1 MMASSYQR
9 LMRRHYPGDDRKVY
23 CKRCS
28 KKKDKSLCHLCV
40 ECVKKREALKVCK
53 KCCRDKDT
61 ECRCRQGRNHAS
73 RQKFTLAEFNEI
85 INEYALALVQ
95 CPECQGDVID
105 YDFVTGDTICFGCGL
120 VLETQ
125 NISDVPD
132 TGDGTLMKI
141 RKSKDYRTLV
151 YVREKLRGLFGTDPP
166 IWSDE
171 WDMIVKYV
179 KHYYGE
185 DYHSHPAIQKLGQRT
200 FAEICR
206 NITCYRDTGELA
218 LFESETDRDLRMLL
232 FGEDDTQDD
241 REVYHPLAN
250 KKYGERWVQARKR
263 LGLSAPG
270 TMDLDIL
277 ANICIKIE
285 IYEEAHKKMFRNS
298 VTRKNALNLNY
309 VILQIVRMSSE
320 EEFHYRKRYMKLATG
335 KLKEYNRKWSTIV
348 AELALEYDSY
358 YHKEMNIVLA
368 VDWKY
373 IPMYPQDLWVHP
385 NDKYV

>member
-1 MMASSYQR
+1 MS
-9 LMRRHYPGDDRKVY
+9 
-23 CKRCS
+23 
-28 KKKDKSLCHLCV
+28 HLCK
-40 ECVKKREALKVCK
+40 ECVKKREAMKICK
-53 KCCRDKDT
+53 KCCKDKDT

-73 RQKFTLAEFNEI
+73 RTQKFTLAEFNEM
-85 INEYALALVQ
+85 INEYALSIAQ

-105 YDFVTGDTICFGCGL
+105 YDYVTGDTVCYGCGL

-125 NISDVPD
+125 NISNVPE
-132 TGDGTLMKI
+132 TGDGSPFKI

-166 IWSDE
+166 IWLDE
-171 WDMIVKYV
+171 WNLIVQYIEH
-179 KHYYGE
+179 HYGPNYRE
-185 DYHSHPAIQKLGQRT
+185 HPVLENLGQKT

-206 NITCYRDTGELA
+206 EITCVKLVKMVKGKEVVYFGEQV
-218 LFESETDRDLRMLL
+218 FETNAERELRALL
-232 FGEDDTQDD
+232 FDENYV
-241 REVYHPLAN
+241 EVETYRPLAN
-250 KKYGERWVQARKR
+250 KKYGERWIQARKR

-270 TMDLDIL
+270 IMDLDIL

-285 IYEEAHKKMFRNS
+285 IYEEAHKQLFRNS

-348 AELALEYDSY
+348 TELALEHNSY
-358 YHKEMNIVLA
+358 FHKEMNVLLE
-368 VDWKY
+368 VDWVY
-373 IPMYPQDLWVHP
+373 IPMYPQDLWVHQS
-385 NDKYV
+385 DKYI

>member
-1 MMASSYQR
+1 MKRY
-9 LMRRHYPGDDRKVY
+9 YPGEDRKGVY

-28 KKKDKSLCHLCV
+28 KRRDKSMSHLCK
-40 ECVKKREALKVCK
+40 ECVKKREAMKICK
-53 KCCRDKDT
+53 KCCKDKDI
-61 ECRCRQGRNHAS
+61 ECRCRQGRNHKS
-73 RQKFTLAEFNEI
+73 REKFTLAEFNGM
-85 INEYALALVQ
+85 INEYAIFIAQ

-105 YDFVTGDTICFGCGL
+105 YDYVTGDTVCYGCGL

-125 NISDVPD
+125 NISDVPE
-132 TGDGTLMKI
+132 TGDGTLIKI

-166 IWSDE
+166 IWLDE
-171 WDMIVKYV
+171 WNLIVRYV
-179 KHYYGE
+179 ERYYGPNYRE
-185 DYHSHPAIQKLGQRT
+185 NPAIMAMGQKT

-206 NITCYRDTGELA
+206 NVTCYRDNNELA
-218 LFESETDRDLRMLL
+218 LVETDTERDLRMLL
-232 FGEDDTQDD
+232 FDEKEEEDE

-250 KKYGERWVQARKR
+250 KKYGERWIQARKR

-270 TMDLDIL
+270 IMDLDIL

-285 IYEEAHKKMFRNS
+285 IYEEAHKQLFRNS

-348 AELALEYDSY
+348 TELALEHNSY
-358 YHKEMNIVLA
+358 FHKEMNVLLE
-368 VDWKY
+368 VNWVY
-373 IPMYPQDLWVHP
+373 IPMYPQDLWVHQS
-385 NDKYV
+385 DKYI